1 VERFLSAYEGYSWAD
16 SKVDWLDERLDGAVE
31 ALATRKSDSKTL
43 AIEHTIIEPFIGD
56 KEDFAFFERAF
67 LPIEEDETLLVPNR
81 WIRVFIPSGTLHGQ
95 GEQATRVAIVNGV
108 HNWIRTNRLA
118 LPNGF
123 SEHSC
128 AISIPRKPD
137 FKIMLYIRVLA
148 LPGPGRLHVRRQQM
162 EDNLGEVIEKA
173 LKNKLP
179 KLVQT
184 KAEKRIL
191 LLERQHMNL
200 YPNHMIEEVEK
211 RKSRFPDL
219 ACVDEIWILETMF
232 YDRESYL
239 RFERFENG
247 ELVGSLN
254 FDGAGLL
261 DKFENGKVV
270 LGPAVSKM

>member
-1 VERFLSAYEGYSWAD
+1 
-16 SKVDWLDERLDGAVE
+16 
-31 ALATRKSDSKTL
+31 
-43 AIEHTIIEPFIGD
+43 
-56 KEDFAFFERAF
+56 
-67 LPIEEDETLLVPNR
+67 
-81 WIRVFIPSGTLHGQ
+81 
-95 GEQATRVAIVNGV
+95 
-108 HNWIRTNRLA
+108 
-118 LPNGF
+118 
-123 SEHSC
+123 
-128 AISIPRKPD
+128 
-137 FKIMLYIRVLA
+137 
-148 LPGPGRLHVRRQQM
+148 
-162 EDNLGEVIEKA
+162 
-173 LKNKLP
+173 
-179 KLVQT
+179 
-184 KAEKRIL
+184 
-191 LLERQHMNL
+191 MNL